1 MKRPRE
7 NPFKKTGVSKYKDYD
22 IEGAIEDFQKGLELD
37 PNDMALHFNLA
48 AAYSLTEKTD
58 QSYYHLAKAVE
69 NGFKDFEKI
78 KTHDDLAF
86 LRIQEGFEAFQEN
99 GYRLTSDTSSQ
110 TVEEIPDVEELPDQ
124 VIKDD
129 ILLSQLQK
137 LSELR
142 NKGLLSEKE
151 YVVEKEKL
159 MRR

>member
-1 MKRPRE
+1 
-7 NPFKKTGVSKYKDYD
+7 
-22 IEGAIEDFQKGLELD
+22 
-37 PNDMALHFNLA
+37 MALHFNLA
-48 AAYSLTEKTD
+48 AAYSLTEKPD

-69 NGFKDFEKI
+69 HGFKDYEKI
-78 KTHDDLAF
+78 KTHDDLAY

-99 GYRLTSDTSSQ
+99 GYQLTSGSPQEKVKEVDDVQ
-110 TVEEIPDVEELPDQ
+110 DIPET